1 MKKILLDTDIGSD
14 IDDSVC
20 LAYLLAQPDCELLGI
35 TTVTGEAGKRA
46 MMADA
51 LCGVADREIP
61 IFPGLENPLLL
72 PIRQTHAP
80 QFAAAEK
87 WLRRRDF
94 PTGQAIDFLRQT
106 IRQHPHE
113 VTLLA
118 IGPLTNIAAL
128 LTIDPEIAPLLKA
141 LVLMGGNYT
150 PVRWKQAGP
159 VPIEWNI
166 LNDPHAAAIV
176 FRAGIPLVRAI
187 GLDVTTQVTMP
198 GEEVRHRFQHK
209 LLRPVLDFAEIWFR
223 DAQPV
228 ITFHDPLA
236 ATTIFDNQICAFQP
250 GTIEIEL
257 TSPRIAGFTYWTAA
271 TNPLKHQV
279 ASSVDAAKFFD
290 HYFSQFRYSFSVV
303 AFDFAPCRGQT
314 FSKFSYIY
322 RRLK

>member
-1 MKKILLDTDIGSD
+1 MTKLLLDTDIGSD

-20 LAYLLAQPDCELLGI
+20 LAYLLAQSDCELLGI
-35 TTVTGEAGKRA
+35 TTVTGEAAKRA

-51 LCGVADREIP
+51 LCSAAGRDIP
-61 IFPGLENPLLL
+61 IFSGLENPLLI

-113 VTLLA
+113 ITLLT

-128 LTIDPEIAPLLKA
+128 FTIDSEIPPLLKA
-141 LVLMGGNYT
+141 LVLMGGNFT
-150 PVRWKQAGP
+150 PARWNNVSVLA
-159 VPIEWNI
+159 EWNI

-176 FRAGIPLVRAI
+176 FRADIPQIRAI
-187 GLDVTTQVTMP
+187 GLEVTTQVTLP
-198 GEEVRHRFQHK
+198 SEEVRQRFQHK

-223 DAQPV
+223 DAHPH

-236 ATTIFDNQICAFQP
+236 ATTIFDNKICAFHP
-250 GTIEIEL
+250 GNIEIEL
-257 TSPRIAGFTYWTAA
+257 TSPRIAGFTYWDPTAKS
-271 TNPLKHQV
+271 PRHQV
-279 ASSVDAAKFFD
+279 ATSVDTARFFD
-290 HYFSQFRYSFSVV
+290 HYFHNF
-303 AFDFAPCRGQT
+303 
-314 FSKFSYIY
+314 K
-322 RRLK
+322 